1 LNCKICL
8 GDYKFVSATYRLF
21 KLPKGSEK
29 RSCLVMYNG
38 EITGV
43 EESFEF
49 DAQFTFKVCS
59 YIQFIRIELLIHQS
73 S

>member
-1 LNCKICL
+1 
-8 GDYKFVSATYRLF
+8 
-21 KLPKGSEK
+21 
-29 RSCLVMYNG
+29 MYNG